1 MQRGGKIIGT
11 AALLS
16 VAACGGEQGK
26 LQIRASATPLA
37 AGHQAA
43 PFRIAEARGHLAMGN
58 VALALEA
65 FRKALRENPGSV
77 DAMTGVAACYDR
89 MARFDLSRRHYES
102 ALAIAPG
109 DPQLLAAFAA
119 SLDLQGRRIEAAS
132 VRAEIKQRLAA
143 RQTPPQAAPSPITRP
158 KPVEMAEAR
167 PAPAA
172 AKPVRSVQLARNFVA
187 QPTPAPQAR
196 EAAARPVRAAKPA
209 PVPLPAPRRMATAK
223 PARSVTVALPPA
235 GPVGQPLAARPAVQ
249 PVAAPAPEPI
259 RPAKPAVQ
267 SVAAPAP
274 MPVRPAQPQ
283 PAPVAAVERVAVA
296 LPAPARPVA
305 APPTPAPSSKRV
317 SDVALAPAA
326 PVAAP
331 ATVPVNEPPAR
342 IARAEPGPVAAPV
355 KAGPRL
361 ERTSL
366 REVTLITAAPQWRA
380 LPVKRTQRSATVR
393 FVPLRQ
399 ASINLSSIRLLNA
412 ARVNRLAARTRS
424 YLVGRGWTPM
434 AIGNA
439 PAVRARSVIFY
450 PPEKRRTAQTLSAQF
465 GFVMKPRPGSKQITV
480 LLGRDAA
487 RITALRAS
495 G

>member
-1 MQRGGKIIGT
+1 
-11 AALLS
+11 
-16 VAACGGEQGK
+16 
-26 LQIRASATPLA
+26 
-37 AGHQAA
+37 
-43 PFRIAEARGHLAMGN
+43 MGN

-65 FRKALRENPGSV
+65 FRKAMRENPGSV

-143 RQTPPQAAPSPITRP
+143 RQTLPQAAPSPITRT

-172 AKPVRSVQLARNFVA
+172 AKPASSIQPARNVIA
-187 QPTPAPQAR
+187 PPTPAPQAR
-196 EAAARPVRAAKPA
+196 QATARPVRTPKPA
-209 PVPLPAPRRMATAK
+209 AVPLPAPRPMATAE

-235 GPVGQPLAARPAVQ
+235 RPVGQPLAAKPAVQ
-249 PVAAPAPEPI
+249 PVAAPTPE
-259 RPAKPAVQ
+259 
-267 SVAAPAP
+267 
-274 MPVRPAQPQ
+274 PVRPAQPQ
-283 PAPVAAVERVAVA
+283 PHSVAAVERVAAA
-296 LPAPARPVA
+296 LPTPARPVA

-342 IARAEPGPVAAPV
+342 IARAEPDPVAAPV
-355 KAGPRL
+355 KKAGPRL

-366 REVTLITAAPQWRA
+366 REVALITAAPQWRA

-434 AIGNA
+434 AIGDA

-465 GFVMKPRPGSKQITV
+465 GFVMKPLPGSKQITV

-487 RITALRAS
+487 RVTALRAS